1 MQRRQFIALI
11 GATVTAGPRLSF
23 AQAETTRRLAIA
35 SPIDAVSDLSAT
47 GLSHFQAFFERMRS
61 HGYVEG
67 QNLLVERFSAEGR
80 PERYSGLAREVVS
93 HQPDAILTLGT
104 PLTREFKKA
113 TSRIPIVS
121 VTADPVQAGL
131 VESYDRP
138 GENVTGMSSDAGMS
152 LWAKRASILKEAVPT
167 ASRIA
172 FLGNSFTD
180 TDSWSVYIR
189 KAMKDL
195 GLSIVGESLSRAQDE
210 NSYRETIKAL
220 TGGGVEMLVVNDS
233 PNEKYHYRLIV
244 ALAEQAKLPAIYP
257 YREFAEIGGLFA
269 YAVDLRELFRGTAD
283 QLDKI
288 FRGRNPADLPIWQPS
303 RFHFLVN
310 LKGAKK
316 IGLTVPPSL
325 LAGADE
331 VLE

>member
-1 MQRRQFIALI
+1 MPI

-131 VESYDRP
+131 VETYVRP
-138 GENVTGMSSDAGMS
+138 GENVTGISSDAGMS
-152 LWAKRASILKEAVPT
+152 LGQACLHPEGGGPQRHRALPFSNP
-167 ASRIA
+167 
-172 FLGNSFTD
+172 FTD

-195 GLSIVGESLSRAQDE
+195 GLSIIGKSLSRAQQ
-210 NSYRETIKAL
+210 R
-220 TGGGVEMLVVNDS
+220 
-233 PNEKYHYRLIV
+233 
-244 ALAEQAKLPAIYP
+244 
-257 YREFAEIGGLFA
+257 
-269 YAVDLRELFRGTAD
+269 TATA
-283 QLDKI
+283 
-288 FRGRNPADLPIWQPS
+288 RRS
-303 RFHFLVN
+303 R
-310 LKGAKK
+310 
-316 IGLTVPPSL
+316 P
-325 LAGADE
+325 
-331 VLE
+331 